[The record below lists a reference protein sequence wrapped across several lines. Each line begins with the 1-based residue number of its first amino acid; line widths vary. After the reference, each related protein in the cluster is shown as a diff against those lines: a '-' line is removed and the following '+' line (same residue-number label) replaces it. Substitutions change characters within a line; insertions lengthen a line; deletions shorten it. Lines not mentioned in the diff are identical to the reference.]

1 MLLTYFEFP
10 AIKYFRSDQFIHQI
24 FSSCC
29 QQDGGSAARA
39 AGGGVLLP
47 APALPADHL
56 QQGLQTLARHHQ
68 PPELPQVAQ
77 IIPQTQSETFR

>member
-10 AIKYFRSDQFIHQI
+10 AIKYFRSDQF
-24 FSSCC
+24 S

-77 IIPQTQSETFR
+77 IIPQTQSETFRRRRKKSA